1 LFDRTAFISGGGSDT
16 LRSIVVLIVI
26 ITILS
31 ASPIEATVKGLV
43 ALALSVVALLVGVR
57 KSLGERLEQSNIA
70 STECS
75 IIHVDDVALKSPSRL
90 ARLLVGSVVTGAVIA
105 VVVAVLVSS
114 LASQLLSRLG

>member
-31 ASPIEATVKGLV
+31 ASAIEATVKGLV
-43 ALALSVVALLVGVR
+43 ALALSLIALSVGVR
-57 KSLGERLEQSNIA
+57 KSISEQLEQSNIA

-75 IIHVDDVALKSPSRL
+75 IIEGGDVALKSPSRP
-90 ARLLVGSVVTGAVIA
+90 ARLLVGSVVTGAVLA

>member
-1 LFDRTAFISGGGSDT
+1 LFDRTAFNSGGGSDT

-31 ASPIEATVKGLV
+31 ASAIEATVKGLV

>member
-1 LFDRTAFISGGGSDT
+1 M
-16 LRSIVVLIVI
+16 LIVI

-31 ASPIEATVKGLV
+31 ASAIEATVKGLV

>member
-31 ASPIEATVKGLV
+31 ASAIEATVKGLV

-75 IIHVDDVALKSPSRL
+75 IIQVADVALKSPSRL

>member
-16 LRSIVVLIVI
+16 LKSIVVLIVI

-31 ASPIEATVKGLV
+31 ASAIEATVKGLV

>member
-16 LRSIVVLIVI
+16 LRSIVVLIAI

-31 ASPIEATVKGLV
+31 ASAIEATVKGLV

-75 IIHVDDVALKSPSRL
+75 IIQVDDVALKSPSRL

>member
-31 ASPIEATVKGLV
+31 ASAIEATVKGLV

>member
-31 ASPIEATVKGLV
+31 ASAIEATVKGLV

-75 IIHVDDVALKSPSRL
+75 IIQVDDVTLKSPSRL